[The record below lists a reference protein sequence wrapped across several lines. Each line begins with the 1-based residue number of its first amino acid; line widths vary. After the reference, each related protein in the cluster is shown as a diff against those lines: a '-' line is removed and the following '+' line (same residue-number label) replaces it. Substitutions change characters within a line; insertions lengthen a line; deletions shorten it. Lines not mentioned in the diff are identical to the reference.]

1 MNRTGLLIVAGL
13 LVAAWGL
20 TAVRAEEPADEVRL
34 LRAQNELY
42 KTTIDRRD
50 KKITELEEEIKKLK
64 AEPAQAELEALR
76 ESLKVAKKRIAEL
89 EGQLAKVAPEPNE
102 KPKEVRRLTLKDVAA
117 LATKEV
123 KELQGARVMGP
134 TVVRSIEPD
143 KTDRHKYQVM
153 VIDTSGGQRMPIGSR
168 SAATAHW
175 VGKRWVQVRCILQ
188 ATEATALRLRRD
200 DELNI
205 AGDVEKVEI
214 TPATKDTFEV
224 IVLYLKEVKAN

>member
-13 LVAAWGL
+13 LVAASGL

-34 LRAQNELY
+34 LRAQNGLL
-42 KTTIDRRD
+42 KATIEARD
-50 KKITELEEEIKKLK
+50 KKIAELQEEIKKLK
-64 AEPAQAELEALR
+64 AEPAQVELEALR
-76 ESLKVAKKRIAEL
+76 ESLKAARERIAEL

-102 KPKEVRRLTLKDVAA
+102 KPKEVRRFTLKDVAA

-143 KTDRHKYQVM
+143 KTDRDKYQVM

-188 ATEATALRLRRD
+188 ATEATALRLQRD

>member
-13 LVAAWGL
+13 LVGACGF

-34 LRAQNELY
+34 LGATNKLL
-42 KTTIDRRD
+42 KATIEARD
-50 KKITELEEEIKKLK
+50 KKIAELREEIKKLK
-64 AEPAQAELEALR
+64 TEPAQAELESLR
-76 ESLKVAKKRIAEL
+76 ESLKAAKWRITEL
-89 EGQLAKVAPEPNE
+89 EDQLKKVAPEPNDN
-102 KPKEVRRLTLKDVAA
+102 PKEVRRLTLKDVAA

-123 KELQGARVMGP
+123 KKLQGARVMGP
-134 TVVRSIEPD
+134 AVVRTIEPD
-143 KTDRHKYQVM
+143 KTDKDKYQVM
-153 VIDTSGGQRMPIGSR
+153 VVDTSGGQRMPIGSR

-188 ATEATALRLRRD
+188 ATETTALRLRRD

-214 TPATKDTFEV
+214 TPATKGTFEV
-224 IVLYLKEVKAN
+224 IVLYPKEVKAN

>member
-13 LVAAWGL
+13 LVAACGL
-20 TAVRAEEPADEVRL
+20 NVVWAEEPTDEVRL
-34 LRAQNELY
+34 LRAQNGLL
-42 KTTIDRRD
+42 KATIEARD
-50 KKITELEEEIKKLK
+50 KKIAELQEEIKKLK

-76 ESLKVAKKRIAEL
+76 ESLKAAKHRIAEL
-89 EGQLAKVAPEPNE
+89 EGQLKKATPEPNDN
-102 KPKEVRRLTLKDVAA
+102 PKQVRRLTLKDVAV
-117 LATKEV
+117 LATEEV
-123 KELQGARVMGP
+123 KRLQGARVMGP
-134 TVVRSIEPD
+134 TVVRSIDPD
-143 KTDRHKYQVM
+143 KTEKDKYQVM
-153 VIDTSGGQRMPIGSR
+153 VIDTSGEQRMPIGSR

-214 TPATKDTFEV
+214 EPATKDTLEV
-224 IVLYLKEVKAN
+224 IVLHLKNVKAQ